1 MKFVDF
7 HTHIYPE
14 KIAVRATASLSKVF
28 NKPENWPGTGEN
40 LEIFGKAAGITK
52 FVILPVA
59 LKASQVHGINEFAIA
74 QAQEY
79 PDFVPFGTLHV
90 EQDDMIGEIDYLLE
104 NGFKG
109 IKLHPDQ
116 QGYTIDDKRMFECYD
131 YASQKGFPIL
141 FHCGDTDSDFSHP
154 SRTKKIIQEFPHLK
168 MIAAHFGGWKIYD
181 EAYDILRMENIHFDM
196 SSSMYLMGTEKTA
209 RFIKDYGAE
218 KIFFGTDFPLC
229 DPSEEVQKFLS
240 LNISDD
246 EKEMVAYKNASDFLG
261 LNL

>member
-14 KIAVRATASLSKVF
+14 KIAVRATQSLSQVF
-28 NKPENWPGTGEN
+28 KKQENWPGTGEN

-59 LKASQVHGINEFAIA
+59 LKAGQVHGINEFVKAEA
-74 QAQEY
+74 EEY
-79 PDFVPFGTLHV
+79 PDFIPFGTLHI
-90 EQDDMIGEIDYLLE
+90 EHEDLIGEIDYLLA

-116 QGYTIDDKRMFECYD
+116 QGFAINDKRMFECYD
-131 YASQKGFPIL
+131 YLSQKGMPVL
-141 FHCGDTDSDFSHP
+141 FHCGDTDNDLSHP
-154 SRTKKIIQEFPHLK
+154 LRTKQVINEFPGLRI
-168 MIAAHFGGWKIYD
+168 IAAHFGGWKIYD
-181 EAYDILRMENIHFDM
+181 EAREILSKENIHFDM
-196 SSSMYLMGTEKTA
+196 SSSMYLMGTDKTA

-229 DPSEEVQKFLS
+229 DPTEEVQKFLS
-240 LNISDD
+240 LNITDA